1 MLRRDDPV
9 GGQQGERATA
19 VALAQHQAQ
28 RGRVEGDEV
37 RQRAGDL
44 AGQAAVL
51 GVGGEGG
58 ALGVD
63 DRHERQPELGR
74 QPHPAPGLAQRL
86 GSHRVVGGLA
96 AAVLAEEDARRL
108 AEARERDQQPRVAL
122 ALPGPVEGYD
132 VAGGVAQQPSYARP
146 VRAPRPGHAVPRV
159 DVRHVLLPRVGDRG
173 DALPGGHEDAER
185 AVEDLLDL
193 LGRQDGVDDAAGVEV
208 LRGLHA
214 LGEGPVVERLVDPG
228 AEEADERARLGD
240 GDVAE
245 RAPRRHHAA
254 GGGVA
259 QVDEVG
265 QARGAVRGHGG
276 RDPDHLHEGRGALLH
291 AGAAA
296 HGCGH
301 ERQALAGRPLDAGDD
316 PVGRGPPD
324 RPGQEAELAHQHG
337 DPPSVHPRLAGQHR
351 LVDARLLGRGGQ
363 LGGVRLA
370 DAVPRRSG
378 VPGGPR
384 ALVEDQVDQVVGG
397 ESSHAGRVCLAGPR
411 RDFVPAQPAE
421 GTPGAGVRPPDDPA
435 VEERRELAPGLG
447 SQWS

>member
-1 MLRRDDPV
+1 ML
-9 GGQQGERATA
+9 
-19 VALAQHQAQ
+19 
-28 RGRVEGDEV
+28 
-37 RQRAGDL
+37 
-44 AGQAAVL
+44 
-51 GVGGEGG
+51 
-58 ALGVD
+58 
-63 DRHERQPELGR
+63 
-74 QPHPAPGLAQRL
+74 
-86 GSHRVVGGLA
+86 S
-96 AAVLAEEDARRL
+96 ARSRI
-108 AEARERDQQPRVAL
+108 
-122 ALPGPVEGYD
+122 
-132 VAGGVAQQPSYARP
+132 S
-146 VRAPRPGHAVPRV
+146 
-159 DVRHVLLPRVGDRG
+159 
-173 DALPGGHEDAER
+173 
-185 AVEDLLDL
+185 LDL

-214 LGEGPVVERLVDPG
+214 LGERAVVERLVDPG

-276 RDPDHLHEGRGALLH
+276 GDPHHLHEGRRALLH
-291 AGAAA
+291 PGAAA

-370 DAVPRRSG
+370 DAVARRRG
-378 VPGGPR
+378 VPRGPR
-384 ALVEDQVDQVVGG
+384 ALVEDQVDEVVGG
-397 ESSHAGRVCLAGPR
+397 EAGHAARVCLAGRPTGR
-411 RDFVPAQPAE
+411 RPPQPAA
-421 GTPGAGVRPPDDPA
+421 GTPGAGVRPPMIQRSKNADSSRP
-435 VEERRELAPGLG
+435 VSF